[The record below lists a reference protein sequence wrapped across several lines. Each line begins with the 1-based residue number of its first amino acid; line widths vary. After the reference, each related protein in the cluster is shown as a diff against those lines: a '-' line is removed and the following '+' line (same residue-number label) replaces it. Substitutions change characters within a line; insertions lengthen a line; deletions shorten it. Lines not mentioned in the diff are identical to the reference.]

1 MAERIWLMLRPWKA
15 GALVLASVL
24 LVATGLTLYIAGQGS
39 FASKLWADA
48 KSRNI
53 PRELFDLALGAFQPD
68 SDVLDLAKNQ
78 PEVIISVEDYIKLRV
93 TPERIETG
101 QRMIEEWK
109 TTVTGIEKKYGIP
122 ADTLVAIWGIESN
135 FGKSMGDKNVLGS
148 LATLSEAGYR
158 TDYFRDELLAALEIV
173 RDGHIDQSEMVGSW
187 AGAMGQTQFM
197 PSSYVAYAVDYD
209 GDGRKDIWKSVPDSL
224 ASTANYLKQ
233 SGWRRDVD
241 WGYEVKLPAGFDF
254 GKAWKRNS
262 IPLRDWA
269 KMGVARIDGKP
280 FSQPDEPARFYLPS
294 GGVGP
299 AFLVTKNFDV
309 IKRYN
314 NSDSYALA
322 VTHLADRID
331 GGNDFVRAWPADAL
345 PLSRAEREE
354 LATLIAAQGFKPGKS
369 NGHLSQTMRLAI
381 IKFQKKEGLLADGHP
396 SHALLQRLR
405 SASSIASGQKT

>member
-1 MAERIWLMLRPWKA
+1 MSVRMAERIWLMLRPWKA

-158 TDYFRDELLAALEIV
+158 TDYFLDELLAALEIV

-187 AGAMGQTQFM
+187 AGAMGQTQIM

-233 SGWRRDVD
+233 SGWRRDAEC
-241 WGYEVKLPAGFDF
+241 GHEVKLPAGFD
-254 GKAWKRNS
+254 
-262 IPLRDWA
+262 
-269 KMGVARIDGKP
+269 
-280 FSQPDEPARFYLPS
+280 
-294 GGVGP
+294 
-299 AFLVTKNFDV
+299 
-309 IKRYN
+309 
-314 NSDSYALA
+314 
-322 VTHLADRID
+322 
-331 GGNDFVRAWPADAL
+331 
-345 PLSRAEREE
+345 
-354 LATLIAAQGFKPGKS
+354 
-369 NGHLSQTMRLAI
+369 
-381 IKFQKKEGLLADGHP
+381 
-396 SHALLQRLR
+396 
-405 SASSIASGQKT
+405 